1 MEIRKAL
8 DLLHDRMDSDREQR
22 VSDLDEQAGTPV
34 ISERRKSGNEGV
46 LI

>member
-22 VSDLDEQAGTPV
+22 VSDLDEQAGTPLLYLNA
-34 ISERRKSGNEGV
+34 EKAGMKEC
-46 LI
+46 